1 MGIKTGNPRGRPK
14 GSANK
19 ASKEREAAIAASGIT
34 PLEYMIQQMRAP
46 LPSPKAKTYQAA
58 LLLKFEA
65 AKAAA
70 PYVHAK
76 LSSIDV
82 GNKPGETFK
91 VGLLSEDGGLL

>member
-19 ASKEREAAIAASGIT
+19 ASKERAEAIAASGVT
-34 PLEYMIQQMRAP
+34 PLEYMVQQMRAP
-46 LPSPKAKTYQAA
+46 LPSPKSKAYQAA
-58 LLLKFEA
+58 VLLKFEA

-76 LSSIDV
+76 LASVEV
-82 GNKPGETFK
+82 GNKAGEVFK